1 VCESM
6 DREIFEKLL
15 NQQVQIINDEHFVI
29 VGKID
34 AVFDEAIAVFVNGKT
49 RYLSLDR
56 ILEVRPLE

>member
-1 VCESM
+1 MCESM

>member
-1 VCESM
+1 M

>member
-1 VCESM
+1 M

-34 AVFDEAIAVFVNGKT
+34 AVFDEAISVFVNGKT